1 MIGLKCVDVEDDEGY
16 MIFAMGLN
24 EYISVEEDTCITFN
38 LI

>member
-24 EYISVEEDTCITFN
+24 EYILLCRRGYLYYV
-38 LI
+38 